1 MDLDYFSQLTYPLP
15 AHVPTGGSGDL
26 DPAGLSH
33 PPALC
38 PELRALHEGGEG
50 VALR

>member
-1 MDLDYFSQLTYPLP
+1 MDLDNFSQLTYPLP
-15 AHVPTGGSGDL
+15 ARVPTGGSGDL

>member
-15 AHVPTGGSGDL
+15 VHDPTGGSGDL
-26 DPAGLSH
+26 DPAGLSY

-38 PELRALHEGGEG
+38 LELRALHEG
-50 VALR
+50 